1 MSEAVS
7 ISTESV
13 PRLPPGV
20 KLQFNKQRDKWI
32 VQAPERVFEPD
43 RIALEILKRCDGE
56 ASVSAIVDQLAQ
68 AFKADRAVIER
79 DVIAMLQGLA
89 DKGVLAA

>member
-1 MSEAVS
+1 MSGAIS
-7 ISTESV
+7 ISSSSV

-32 VQAPERVFEPD
+32 IQAPERVFEPD
-43 RIALEILKRCDGE
+43 RIALEILKRCDGA
-56 ASVSAIVDQLAQ
+56 ASVSSIVEQLAE
-68 AFKADRAVIER
+68 AFKADRAVIEK
-79 DVIAMLQGLA
+79 DVLAMLQGLA